1 MFALMVYLQF
11 KSLRVV
17 ENYVGRGA
25 CIYLVAKY
33 DANTIIHLVMTMFE
47 VLNLTMKHVHRSCWI
62 CCWIW

>member
-1 MFALMVYLQF
+1 M
-11 KSLRVV
+11 
-17 ENYVGRGA
+17 GHGA

-62 CCWIW
+62 CSWIW